1 MSRHRFSRARRAGF
15 TIVELTIVLVAI
27 GILLTGILKG
37 QELINN
43 AKVRAIIDR
52 QNSIRIAWFDF
63 VDHFGAKP
71 GDFARAGE
79 FIANATE
86 INPRPAT
93 HGNGLVEQGESDLAM
108 EHLTL
113 AGLLRCGQCI
123 GDPPGEPP
131 RSVTSLPTANN
142 SPTNQYGGV
151 ISIWHNGPQDSTY
164 LGSPYYAIR
173 STVTSP
179 VRPNRLQI
187 HTGPRIPSN
196 ILAEVDRKIDDGLA
210 NSGDMVF
217 NQYDPTDP
225 TGTSPNPGVCMN
237 ATTDPT
243 NPSLTGDGVLD
254 SMDIM
259 YYRLAHQGIE
269 GNCGAGIFIW
279 R

>member
-15 TIVELTIVLVAI
+15 TIVELAIVLAAI

-37 QELINN
+37 QELING
-43 AKVRAIIDR
+43 AKIRAIADR
-52 QNSIRIAWFDF
+52 QNSIRIAWFEF
-63 VDHFGAKP
+63 VDHYGAKP

-79 FIANATE
+79 FIAHAT
-86 INPRPAT
+86 PPLPAT
-93 HGNGLVEQGESDLAM
+93 GGNGLVERDESILAV

-113 AGLLRCGQCI
+113 AGLLRCQQCV
-123 GDPPGEPP
+123 GVPPGVLSRNVAATPI
-131 RSVTSLPTANN
+131 TAEN
-142 SPTNQYGGV
+142 SPTNQYDGV
-151 ISIWHNGPQDSTY
+151 ISIWHENEH
-164 LGSPYYAIR
+164 YAIR
-173 STVTSP
+173 SAVTP
-179 VRPNRLQI
+179 PPRPNRLQI

-225 TGTSPNPGVCMN
+225 TGTSPDPAFCMN
-237 ATTDPT
+237 ATPT
-243 NPSLTGDGVLD
+243 SDTNDGLLNAPGV
-254 SMDIM
+254 M
-259 YYRLAHQGIE
+259 YYRHAFRGPNVE

>member
-15 TIVELTIVLVAI
+15 TIVELAIVLAAI

-37 QELINN
+37 QELING
-43 AKVRAIIDR
+43 AKIRAIADR
-52 QNSIRIAWFDF
+52 QNSLRIAWFEF
-63 VDHFGAKP
+63 VDHYGAKP
-71 GDFARAGE
+71 GDFAGAE
-79 FIANATE
+79 QFIANVTPIATL
-86 INPRPAT
+86 PTAAPPLVF
-93 HGNGLVEQGESDLAM
+93 GDGLVREGESALAM

-113 AGLLRCGQCI
+113 AGLLRCQQCAD
-123 GDPPGEPP
+123 GTPYPEEVRLDAE
-131 RSVTSLPTANN
+131 N

-151 ISIWHNGPQDSTY
+151 ISIWHENDH
-164 LGSPYYAIR
+164 YAIR
-173 STVTSP
+173 STVTA
-179 VRPNRLQI
+179 RPNRLQI

-225 TGTSPNPGVCMN
+225 TIVGMPGLPACTNDPDGASPGRDELLSAKIFHYRFASRGV
-237 ATTDPT
+237 
-243 NPSLTGDGVLD
+243 
-254 SMDIM
+254 
-259 YYRLAHQGIE
+259 E

>member
-15 TIVELTIVLVAI
+15 TIVELAIVLAAI

-37 QELINN
+37 QELING
-43 AKVRAIIDR
+43 AKIRAIADR
-52 QNSIRIAWFDF
+52 QNSIRIAWFEF
-63 VDHFGAKP
+63 VDHYGAKP
-71 GDFARAGE
+71 GDFARAAD
-79 FIANATE
+79 FIANAT
-86 INPRPAT
+86 NPITKP
-93 HGNGLVEQGESDLAM
+93 GNGLVERGESVLAV

-113 AGLLRCGQCI
+113 AGLLRCQQCV
-123 GDPPGEPP
+123 GDPLGEPP
-131 RSVTSLPTANN
+131 RSDTSPLTANN
-142 SPTNQYGGV
+142 SPTNQYDGV
-151 ISIWHNGPQDSTY
+151 ISIWHNGPEDPAY
-164 LGSPYYAIR
+164 LGSPYYAIH
-173 STVTSP
+173 SADTSP

-225 TGTSPNPGVCMN
+225 TGISPKPEVCMN
-237 ATTDPT
+237 ATPTSDTD
-243 NPSLTGDGVLD
+243 DGALNATDV
-254 SMDIM
+254 M
-259 YYRLAHQGIE
+259 YYRHAFRGPNVE